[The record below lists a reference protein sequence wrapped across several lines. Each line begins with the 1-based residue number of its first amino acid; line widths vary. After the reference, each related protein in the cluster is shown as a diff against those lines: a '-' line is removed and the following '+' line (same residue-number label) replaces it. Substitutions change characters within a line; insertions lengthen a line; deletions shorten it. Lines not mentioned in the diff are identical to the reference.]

1 MVLFNLLFNMK
12 QNYNYIFL
20 LTCLI
25 IGGTA
30 CSHKYRT
37 SSSKPIET
45 FFKNEVKPEKFIECF
60 PGAYYRK
67 VNSSK
72 DVWLGVGGT
81 VTLPQLSFDQTRKNT
96 KKPGQFLDNPSVY
109 LGGNMGDQ
117 ETDFGLAWEVIRE
130 KDGKLS
136 KERKAFRPF
145 MRRSEHINGQKPNY
159 AQAPLEDKY
168 YWYPGEKVTMYF
180 QVLEPRKVHFV
191 IEGAGK
197 RFECDY
203 DCEGYIPGELGT
215 FKRVNAIDQVANE
228 GKPVQA
234 TKTKVLNS
242 RWDESYYF
250 RKYKNEIVKVP
261 IHEGRFTDMRCP
273 DSHFFEV
280 TSTDEGRKIG
290 AETISINGNG
300 Y

>member
-1 MVLFNLLFNMK
+1 MKTKYIYILFF
-12 QNYNYIFL
+12 
-20 LTCLI
+20 TCI
-25 IGGTA
+25 VWGTTA

-37 SSSKPIET
+37 SSSKSIET

-145 MRRSEHINGQKPNY
+145 MRRSEHINGQEPNY
-159 AQAPLEDKY
+159 AQAPPEDKY

-180 QVLEPRKVHFV
+180 QVLEPHKVHFV

-228 GKPVQA
+228 GKPAQA

-250 RKYKNEIVKVP
+250 RKNKDGIVKVP

-273 DSHFFEV
+273 DTHFFEII
-280 TSTDEGRKIG
+280 STDEDRKKG

>member
-1 MVLFNLLFNMK
+1 MKKQSTYILLFAS
-12 QNYNYIFL
+12 L
-20 LTCLI
+20 V

-30 CSHKYRT
+30 CSHKYTT
-37 SSSKPIET
+37 SPNSTKT
-45 FFKNEVKPEKFIECF
+45 YLKGEVKPASSIECF

-67 VNSSK
+67 VTSSN
-72 DVWLGVGGT
+72 DLWLGVGGT
-81 VTLPQLSFDQTRKNT
+81 VTLPQLSFDQTRKNK

-117 ETDFGLAWEVIRE
+117 ETDFGLAWEVIRD

-145 MRRSEHINGQKPNY
+145 MRRSEHISGQNPNY
-159 AQAPLEDKY
+159 AQAPAEDRY

-180 QVLEPRKVHFV
+180 KVLEPHKVHFV

-203 DCEGYIPGELGT
+203 DCEGYMPGAIGT

-228 GKPVQA
+228 GKPAQT

-250 RKYKNEIVKVP
+250 RMHKKEIIKVP

-273 DSHFFEV
+273 DNRFFEIISNDV
-280 TSTDEGRKIG
+280 DRQKG
-290 AETISINGNG
+290 AETISINGSG

>member
-1 MVLFNLLFNMK
+1 MK
-12 QNYNYIFL
+12 QNYNHIFFL
-20 LTCLI
+20 ACLI

-81 VTLPQLSFDQTRKNT
+81 VTLPQLSFDQTRKNA

-145 MRRSEHINGQKPNY
+145 MRRSEHINGQEPNY
-159 AQAPLEDKY
+159 AQAPPEDQY

-180 QVLEPRKVHFV
+180 LS
-191 IEGAGK
+191 
-197 RFECDY
+197 
-203 DCEGYIPGELGT
+203 L
-215 FKRVNAIDQVANE
+215 
-228 GKPVQA
+228 
-234 TKTKVLNS
+234 
-242 RWDESYYF
+242 
-250 RKYKNEIVKVP
+250 
-261 IHEGRFTDMRCP
+261 IH
-273 DSHFFEV
+273 
-280 TSTDEGRKIG
+280 I
-290 AETISINGNG
+290 
-300 Y
+300 